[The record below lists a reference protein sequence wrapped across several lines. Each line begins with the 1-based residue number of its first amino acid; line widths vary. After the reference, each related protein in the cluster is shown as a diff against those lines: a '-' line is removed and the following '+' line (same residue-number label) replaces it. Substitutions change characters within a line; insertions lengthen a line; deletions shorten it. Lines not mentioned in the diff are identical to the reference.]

1 MIVEEGIPNAKKAV
15 LEYKLVKSLIAL
27 EENAEPEEISL
38 IEIKLITGRHHQIRA
53 QMSHAGMPLIGDNK
67 YGNDKSKNLS
77 YEIKCRNV
85 SLCAYKLEFF
95 HPVSM
100 KKITFEKQPEEDVFT
115 PFFTRN
121 L

>member
-1 MIVEEGIPNAKKAV
+1 MTDQA
-15 LEYKLVKSLIAL
+15 LVDLAFSMLG
-27 EENAEPEEISL
+27 EEISL

-95 HPVSM
+95 HPVST
-100 KKITFEKQPEEDVFT
+100 KIITFEKQPEEDVFT